1 MANLNRKQRAILKQI
16 KTDGHHML
24 RVQDVDIVNAE
35 LDLLSNEV
43 PELAPEPE
51 ITAPLFA
58 AYAGGKFITMDQVS
72 NTPVTI
78 KRARI

>member
-24 RVQDVDIVNAE
+24 RVQDTDVVDYE
-35 LDLLSNEV
+35 LDLLANDV
-43 PELAPEPE
+43 PEPE
-51 ITAPLFA
+51 VTAPAFA